1 MSANNQILIKKHKGK
16 YYVFDNVMAESWSKK
31 NKISASEAIG
41 IFETE
46 QEALDKAAKIMY
58 GLEWPEERE
67 YGIQFLLAKD
77 DADVTIID
85 D

>member
-16 YYVFDNVMAESWSKK
+16 YYVFDDVKAESWSKK
-31 NKISASEAIG
+31 NEISTNKAIG

-46 QEALDKAAKIMY
+46 QEAIDKAAKIMY
-58 GLEWPEERE
+58 GLELQEERE

-77 DADVTIID
+77 NADVTIID